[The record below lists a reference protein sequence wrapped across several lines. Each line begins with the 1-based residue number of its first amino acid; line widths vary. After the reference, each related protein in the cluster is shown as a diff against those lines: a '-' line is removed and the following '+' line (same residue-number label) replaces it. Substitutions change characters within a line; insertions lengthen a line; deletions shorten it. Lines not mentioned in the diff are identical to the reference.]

1 MTSPSSSASA
11 NSSSTRSSR
20 RPRRPA
26 ASTCRPSRPPPARPS
41 DARSPARACRGGMPA
56 GHDAPMSG
64 RRRSSRMSLR
74 PEEGAGTLDERVL
87 IAPDEVLESERSSV
101 ITGMVVARAWRD
113 PGYRSRLLSSPRD
126 VLVEEGLEIPDG
138 MAIRVFA
145 DTPAIRHIHLTSLTT
160 EPEELIGV
168 LREILP
174 LPEGSEVRLI
184 QNTEQALCL
193 VIPLAPPEPQTLT
206 DVDVLR
212 RLAPRASAFA
222 AGDVNTTQ
230 TETASATAFSQ
241 ESAEVMTTTQTEG
254 WTMSV
259 VSTPGAEC
267 ATESMSMSETSAD
280 TSVSTETNVVTL
292 TNTYTTTDV
301 STTSFEATS
310 TVTTQT
316 TAAETTLT
324 AAEFEA
330 VATTTS
336 AVAEGEA
343 AVVVVA
349 VGAAV
354 LT

>member
-1 MTSPSSSASA
+1 
-11 NSSSTRSSR
+11 
-20 RPRRPA
+20 
-26 ASTCRPSRPPPARPS
+26 
-41 DARSPARACRGGMPA
+41 
-56 GHDAPMSG
+56 
-64 RRRSSRMSLR
+64 MSLR

-113 PGYRSRLLSSPRD
+113 PGYRNRLLSSPRE
-126 VLVEEGLEIPDG
+126 VLVAEGLEIPDG

-160 EPEELIGV
+160 EATELVPV

-222 AGDVNTTQ
+222 AGDVIATVVSDAFMEAAGEAAAAAAAAAAVNTTQ

-259 VSTPGAEC
+259 VSTPGVESAS
-267 ATESMSMSETSAD
+267 ESMSMSEASAD

-301 STTSFEATS
+301 STTSFES
-310 TVTTQT
+310 TTNVTTQT
-316 TAAETTLT
+316 TTAETTLT

>member
-1 MTSPSSSASA
+1 
-11 NSSSTRSSR
+11 
-20 RPRRPA
+20 
-26 ASTCRPSRPPPARPS
+26 
-41 DARSPARACRGGMPA
+41 
-56 GHDAPMSG
+56 
-64 RRRSSRMSLR
+64 MSLR

-113 PGYRSRLLSSPRD
+113 PGYRNRLLSSPRE
-126 VLVEEGLEIPDG
+126 VLVAEGLEIPDG

-222 AGDVNTTQ
+222 AGDVIATVVSDAFMEAAGEAAAAAAAAAAVNTTQ

-259 VSTPGAEC
+259 VSTPGVES
-267 ATESMSMSETSAD
+267 ATESMSMSEASAD

-301 STTSFEATS
+301 STTSFESTS
-310 TVTTQT
+310 NVTTQT
-316 TAAETTLT
+316 TTAETTLT

>member
-1 MTSPSSSASA
+1 
-11 NSSSTRSSR
+11 
-20 RPRRPA
+20 
-26 ASTCRPSRPPPARPS
+26 
-41 DARSPARACRGGMPA
+41 
-56 GHDAPMSG
+56 
-64 RRRSSRMSLR
+64 MSLR

-113 PGYRSRLLSSPRD
+113 PGYRNRLLSSPRE
-126 VLVEEGLEIPDG
+126 VLVDEGLEIPDG

-160 EPEELIGV
+160 EPEELVPV

-222 AGDVNTTQ
+222 AGDVIATVVSDAFMEAAGEAAAAAAAAAAVNTTQ

-241 ESAEVMTTTQTEG
+241 ESAEVMTRRRPRAGRSRSCRRPERRRPRRSFEHPAAG
-254 WTMSV
+254 HDELEVASESSAMAH
-259 VSTPGAEC
+259 AE
-267 ATESMSMSETSAD
+267 ASAD
-280 TSVSTETNVVTL
+280 TSVSTETNVVSL

-324 AAEFEA
+324 AAELEA

>member
-1 MTSPSSSASA
+1 
-11 NSSSTRSSR
+11 
-20 RPRRPA
+20 
-26 ASTCRPSRPPPARPS
+26 
-41 DARSPARACRGGMPA
+41 
-56 GHDAPMSG
+56 
-64 RRRSSRMSLR
+64 MSLR

-113 PGYRSRLLSSPRD
+113 PGYRNRLLSSPRE
-126 VLVEEGLEIPDG
+126 VLIEEGLQIPDG

-145 DTPAIRHIHLTSLTT
+145 DTPAVRHIHLTSLTT
-160 EPEELIGV
+160 EAEELV
-168 LREILP
+168 PVFREMLP

-206 DVDVLR
+206 DTDVLR

-222 AGDVNTTQ
+222 SGDVIATVVSDAFMEAAGEAAAAAAAAAAVNTTE
-230 TETASATAFSQ
+230 TATASATAFAQ
-241 ESAEVMTTTQTEG
+241 ESGEVMTTTQSEG

-259 VSTPGAEC
+259 VTTPGVES
-267 ATESMSMSETSAD
+267 ATESMSMSEAAAD
-280 TSVSTETNVVTL
+280 TSVSTQTNSVTL

-324 AAEFEA
+324 AAEVEA